1 MTMTDKASTEQPAE
15 VEESAD
21 GADTGDTAH
30 ASAERSTTEESAER
44 PRKAQK
50 RRKKYSKGLRDVQRL
65 ERGLSKASHRMVSAV
80 EKGVR
85 TYRKRSE
92 KSARRTKDGALRDSF
107 VNVAVA
113 SSETLAKSA
122 KIPLDLIESVDT
134 KRVWKRVR
142 PVLRALSRPIFLR

>member
-1 MTMTDKASTEQPAE
+1 MTEKASTEQPVD
-15 VEESAD
+15 VEGSAA
-21 GADTGDTAH
+21 GADAGDTAH
-30 ASAERSTTEESAER
+30 ATAARSTTEGSAEQ
-44 PRKAQK
+44 PKKARK

-80 EKGVR
+80 EKGMR
-85 TYRKRSE
+85 TYRRRSE
-92 KSARRTKDGALRDSF
+92 KSARKAKDGALRDSF

-113 SSETLAKSA
+113 SSETLAESA
-122 KIPLDLIESVDT
+122 KIPLDLMEGVDT